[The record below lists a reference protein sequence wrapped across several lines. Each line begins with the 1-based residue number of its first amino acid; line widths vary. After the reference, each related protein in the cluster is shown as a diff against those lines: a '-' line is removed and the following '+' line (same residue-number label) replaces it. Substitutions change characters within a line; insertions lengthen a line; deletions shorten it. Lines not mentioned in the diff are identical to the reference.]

1 MVRTPDSLEA
11 QLLRLPAADRARLA
25 ELLLESLDAEEGS
38 APPADAEAAWAAE
51 AERRLAELRDGRV
64 AGIPANEVFA
74 QVGRR
79 FAVD

>member
-25 ELLLESLDAEEGS
+25 ELLLESLDPEEGS

-51 AERRLAELRDGRV
+51 AERRLAELRDGTV
-64 AGIPANEVFA
+64 TGIPADEVFA
-74 QVGRR
+74 RVTRQL
-79 FAVD
+79 AS